1 MIIIASIICIGV
13 LLYYIYRLTKQ
24 LKVMKNKL
32 NQTVFLHSDYLPN
45 HTGRLIF
52 ARCFNYSKSVN
63 TKFYYIIG
71 VVTVDDNGTYIV
83 RSFKDII
90 SVQKNILDFVVL
102 E

>member
-1 MIIIASIICIGV
+1 
-13 LLYYIYRLTKQ
+13 
-24 LKVMKNKL
+24 MKNKL
-32 NQTVFLHSDYLPN
+32 NKLMFIHSEYLPSYV
-45 HTGRLIF
+45 GRLVF

-63 TKFYYIIG
+63 TKFYYTIG
-71 VVTVDDNGTYIV
+71 TVTVDYNGTYFV